1 MKRTV
6 QTISAGVLLLA
17 LTLLASAGAWT
28 QEEIHTVTA
37 EGVAVITDGN
47 MASARDGAVNDALRR
62 AVEQAVGT
70 MVSAET
76 VAENYTVLS
85 DRVYSKT
92 AGYVKSYEVLSE
104 MPETRL
110 YRVTVKADVSKAD
123 IQNDLS
129 ALGLLMARKN
139 MPRVMVMVAE
149 QNIGQTTYAYWWD
162 RSMTTQT
169 DMTITE
175 NTLMQKLGEKGF
187 NVVDHTVAD
196 KTVELS
202 SAYKI
207 ADLTNDAARQVGK
220 LYGAEVVIYGKAYAK
235 LRGSVLGTAMQSS
248 MANISLRAVNTDNG
262 AVLAST
268 TANAAAAHP
277 DEMTAGANA
286 LQNVTEQAA
295 DQIIAQIVERWSNE
309 VSGAGLIQVTVTG
322 DVTYSRLVSLKDAVQ
337 AQVRGV
343 RAIHQRSFEG
353 QKALLDVEFSGS
365 AQDFADGV
373 SRAEFKG
380 FDVTV
385 SGATQNSVS
394 LEMTAAPAAAY

>member
-1 MKRTV
+1 VKRRV
-6 QTISAGVLLLA
+6 QTISIGVLLLA
-17 LTLLASAGAWT
+17 LTLLASTGAWA

-92 AGYVKSYEVLSE
+92 AGYVKNYEVLTE

-110 YRVTVKADVSKAD
+110 YRVTVKADISKAD

-196 KTVELS
+196 KTIELS

-207 ADLTNDAARQVGK
+207 ADLTNDAMQKVGQI
-220 LYGAEVVIYGKAYAK
+220 YGAEVVIYGKAYAK
-235 LRGSVLGTAMQSS
+235 LRGSVLGTAMQSA

-262 AVLAST
+262 AVIAST

-286 LQNVTEQAA
+286 LKNVTDQAA

-322 DVTYSRLVSLKDAVQ
+322 NVTYSRLVGLKDAVQ

-380 FDVTV
+380 FEVTV